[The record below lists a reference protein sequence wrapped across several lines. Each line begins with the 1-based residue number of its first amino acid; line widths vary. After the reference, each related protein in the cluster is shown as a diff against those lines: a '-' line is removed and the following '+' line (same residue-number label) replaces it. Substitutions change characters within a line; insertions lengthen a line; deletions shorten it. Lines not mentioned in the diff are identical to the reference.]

1 MTIVDK
7 DISKNQEEEASFA
20 NLYESSL
27 KQSIKELEAGKV
39 IKARVVNVSSDT
51 VLVDIG
57 YKSEGRV
64 SSREFIGENG
74 NVAVKIGDEVEL
86 LLEKEEDDNGYP
98 VLSKKRLDE
107 IRTWESIENACVK
120 GGIIEGKITNR
131 VKGGFQVKL
140 KGVTAFLPG
149 SQVDIAPVK
158 DYDRFVG
165 KLLDLK
171 VLKFDMEKLN
181 VIVSHRAVLK
191 ERTEQERESTLENL
205 EEGKVVEGVV
215 KGITDYGAFIDLGGV
230 DGLLHISDI
239 SWSRITNP
247 SQKLSIGDKIS
258 VKVLK
263 FNREDGKVSLGLK
276 QLQPEPW
283 TTASEKYPVG
293 SKVKGKVVNIV
304 DYGAFIELEEG
315 VEGLIHISDMSWAKV
330 KHPSQKLKSG
340 DVVETLV
347 LDVDQQNKRISLSLK
362 QMEPN
367 PWDTLEQKYPKG
379 SRVKGIVKNITDF
392 GVFIGVEHG
401 IDGLVHISDISWK
414 KVKHPSNLFKK
425 GEEVEAVVLNID
437 RENERFSLGI
447 KQLENDSWSEIDKRY
462 SPGMLFK
469 GTVKN
474 ITNFGAFVELERG
487 IEGLVHISEIDRSR
501 KKGIDIKVGD
511 EIEIEVLNVDPE
523 EKKMVLSIRRVINPT
538 EKQPPAEPVCRANGT
553 GTEEQT

>member
-1 MTIVDK
+1 M
-7 DISKNQEEEASFA
+7 
-20 NLYESSL
+20 
-27 KQSIKELEAGKV
+27 
-39 IKARVVNVSSDT
+39 
-51 VLVDIG
+51 
-57 YKSEGRV
+57 
-64 SSREFIGENG
+64 
-74 NVAVKIGDEVEL
+74 
-86 LLEKEEDDNGYP
+86 
-98 VLSKKRLDE
+98 
-107 IRTWESIENACVK
+107 
-120 GGIIEGKITNR
+120 
-131 VKGGFQVKL
+131 
-140 KGVTAFLPG
+140 TAFLPG

-379 SRVKGIVKNITDF
+379 SRVKGIVKNITNF
-392 GVFIGVEHG
+392 GVFISV
-401 IDGLVHISDISWK
+401 
-414 KVKHPSNLFKK
+414 
-425 GEEVEAVVLNID
+425 
-437 RENERFSLGI
+437 
-447 KQLENDSWSEIDKRY
+447 
-462 SPGMLFK
+462 
-469 GTVKN
+469 
-474 ITNFGAFVELERG
+474 
-487 IEGLVHISEIDRSR
+487 
-501 KKGIDIKVGD
+501 
-511 EIEIEVLNVDPE
+511 
-523 EKKMVLSIRRVINPT
+523 
-538 EKQPPAEPVCRANGT
+538 
-553 GTEEQT
+553 